1 MKLLIYGSKGWI
13 GRQFCDYLDTNN
25 IPYIESDSRADN
37 EKDVEK
43 EIKEYKPTN
52 IISFIGR
59 TYGGIFNTI
68 DYLEQPGKLVD
79 NIRDNLYAPMILSIL
94 CERYNIHYTYMG
106 TGCIFEYE
114 KRETGYASGASDTE
128 KKREDDVPNFFGSS
142 YSIVKGYTD
151 RLQHMY
157 SKNTLNLR
165 IRMPI
170 VNYDHDRNFIT
181 KITKYEYVCSVAN
194 SMTVLHDMF
203 PVIADMI
210 TKNVVGTF
218 NLCNKGAITHNEILE
233 LYKTH
238 VDNNFTWKNFSVEEQ
253 NKVLL
258 SKRSNIELSTEK
270 LYELYPN
277 IPDIRTSI
285 ENCMITYSRLL

>member
-1 MKLLIYGSKGWI
+1 MKLLIFGSKGWI
-13 GRQFCDYLDTNN
+13 GRQFCEYLDENN
-25 IPYIESDSRADN
+25 ILYIESDSRADN

-43 EIKEYKPTN
+43 EILEHLPSN
-52 IISFIGR
+52 IISLIGR
-59 TYGGIFNTI
+59 TYGENFNTI
-68 DYLEQPGKLVD
+68 DYLEQPGKLVE
-79 NIRDNLYAPMILSIL
+79 NIRDNLYAPIILSIL

-106 TGCIFEYE
+106 TGCIFEYNI
-114 KRETGYASGASDTE
+114 SG
-128 KKREDDVPNFFGSS
+128 KKNSEEDAPNFFGSS

-170 VNYDHDRNFIT
+170 INYDHERNFIT
-181 KITKYEYVCSVAN
+181 KITNYEYVCSVPN
-194 SMTVLHDMF
+194 SMTVLHDMY
-203 PVIADMI
+203 PIILDMI
-210 TKNVVGTF
+210 KKNITGTF
-218 NLCNKGAITHNEILE
+218 NMCNKGVISHNEILE

-238 VDNNFTWKNFSVEEQ
+238 VDNDFTWKNFTIEEQ
-253 NKVLL
+253 NKILL

-277 IPDIRTSI
+277 IPDIKTSI
-285 ENCMITYSRLL
+285 ERCMISYAKLL

>member
-1 MKLLIYGSKGWI
+1 MKLLIFGSRGWI
-13 GRQFCDYLDTNN
+13 GRQFCEYLDNNN
-25 IPYIESDSRADN
+25 ILYIESDSRADN

-43 EIKEYKPTN
+43 EINEYKPTN
-52 IISFIGR
+52 LISFIGR
-59 TYGGIFNTI
+59 TYGGTFNTI
-68 DYLEQPGKLVD
+68 DYLEQPGKLVE
-79 NIRDNLYAPMILSIL
+79 NIRDNLYAPIILSIL

-106 TGCIFEYE
+106 TGCIFEY
-114 KRETGYASGASDTE
+114 GSDEGCGEE

-157 SKNTLNLR
+157 SNNTLNLR

-194 SMTVLHDMF
+194 SMTVLPDMF
-203 PVIADMI
+203 PVIVDMI
-210 TKNVVGTF
+210 KKNVTGTF

-238 VDNNFTWKNFSVEEQ
+238 VDNNFTWKNFSIEEQ

>member
-1 MKLLIYGSKGWI
+1 MKLLIFGSRGWI
-13 GRQFCDYLDTNN
+13 GRQFCEYLDNNN
-25 IPYIESDSRADN
+25 ILYIESDSRADN

-43 EIKEYKPTN
+43 EINEYKPTN
-52 IISFIGR
+52 IVSFIGR
-59 TYGGIFNTI
+59 TYGGTFNTI

-106 TGCIFEYE
+106 TGCIFEYGGDE
-114 KRETGYASGASDTE
+114 ADEA

-157 SKNTLNLR
+157 SNNTLNLR

-194 SMTVLHDMF
+194 SMTVLPDMF

-210 TKNVVGTF
+210 KKNVVGTF

-238 VDNNFTWKNFSVEEQ
+238 VDNNFTWKNFSIEEQ

>member
-1 MKLLIYGSKGWI
+1 MKLLIFGSKGWI
-13 GRQFCDYLDTNN
+13 GRQFCEYLDNNN
-25 IPYIESDSRADN
+25 ILYIESDSRADN

-43 EIKEYKPTN
+43 EINEYKPTN
-52 IISFIGR
+52 IVSFIGR
-59 TYGGIFNTI
+59 TYGGTFNTI

-106 TGCIFEYE
+106 TGCIFEY
-114 KRETGYASGASDTE
+114 GSDE
-128 KKREDDVPNFFGSS
+128 AGGEAKKREDDVPNFFGSS

-194 SMTVLHDMF
+194 SMTVLPDMF

-210 TKNVVGTF
+210 KKNVAGTF

-238 VDNNFTWKNFSVEEQ
+238 VDNNFTWKNFSIEEQ
-253 NKVLL
+253 NNVLL
-258 SKRSNIELSTEK
+258 SKRSNIELSTDK

>member
-1 MKLLIYGSKGWI
+1 MKLLIFGSRGWI
-13 GRQFCDYLDTNN
+13 GRQFCEYLDNNN
-25 IPYIESDSRADN
+25 ILYIESDSRADN

-43 EIKEYKPTN
+43 EINEYKPTN
-52 IISFIGR
+52 IVSFIGR
-59 TYGGIFNTI
+59 TYGGTFNTI

-106 TGCIFEYE
+106 TGCIFEYGDDE
-114 KRETGYASGASDTE
+114 GCGEE

-194 SMTVLHDMF
+194 SMTVLPDMF

-210 TKNVVGTF
+210 KKNVAGTF

-238 VDNNFTWKNFSVEEQ
+238 VDNNFTWKNFSIEEQ

-258 SKRSNIELSTEK
+258 SKRSNIELSTDK

>member
-1 MKLLIYGSKGWI
+1 MKLLIFGSRGWI
-13 GRQFCDYLDTNN
+13 GRQFCEYLDNNN
-25 IPYIESDSRADN
+25 ILYIESDSRADN

-43 EIKEYKPTN
+43 EINEYKPTN
-52 IISFIGR
+52 IVSFIGR
-59 TYGGIFNTI
+59 TYGGTFNTI

-106 TGCIFEYE
+106 TGCIFEY
-114 KRETGYASGASDTE
+114 GADE
-128 KKREDDVPNFFGSS
+128 AGEAKKREDDVPNFFGSS

-194 SMTVLHDMF
+194 SMTVLPDMF

-210 TKNVVGTF
+210 KKNVAGTF

-238 VDNNFTWKNFSVEEQ
+238 VDNNFTWKNFSIEEQ

-258 SKRSNIELSTEK
+258 SKRSNIELSTDK

>member
-1 MKLLIYGSKGWI
+1 MKILFFGSKGWI
-13 GRQFCDYLDTNN
+13 GRQFCEYLNENN
-25 IPYIESDSRADN
+25 ILYIESDLRADN

-43 EIKEYKPTN
+43 EIKEYNPTH

-59 TYGGIFNTI
+59 TYGDNFNTI
-68 DYLEQPGKLVD
+68 DYLEQPGKLVE
-79 NIRDNLYAPMILSIL
+79 NIRDNLYAPIILSIL

-106 TGCIFEYE
+106 TGCIFEYNDE
-114 KRETGYASGASDTE
+114 G
-128 KKREDDVPNFFGSS
+128 KKNNEDDLPNFFGSS

-170 VNYDHDRNFIT
+170 INYDHERNFIT
-181 KITKYEYVCSVAN
+181 KITNYEYVCSVPN
-194 SMTVLHDMF
+194 SMTVLHDMY
-203 PVIADMI
+203 PIILDMI
-210 TKNVVGTF
+210 KKNITGTF
-218 NLCNKGAITHNEILE
+218 NMCNKGVISHNEILE

-238 VDNNFTWKNFSVEEQ
+238 VDNDFTWKNFTIEEQ
-253 NKVLL
+253 NKILL

-277 IPDIRTSI
+277 IPDIKTSI
-285 ENCMITYSRLL
+285 ERCMISYAKLL

>member
-1 MKLLIYGSKGWI
+1 MKLLIFGSRGWI
-13 GRQFCDYLDTNN
+13 GRQFCEYLDNNN
-25 IPYIESDSRADN
+25 ILYIESDSRADN

-43 EIKEYKPTN
+43 EINEYKPTN
-52 IISFIGR
+52 LISFIGR
-59 TYGGIFNTI
+59 TYGGTFNTI
-68 DYLEQPGKLVD
+68 DYLEQPGKLVE
-79 NIRDNLYAPMILSIL
+79 NIRDNLYAPIILSIL

-106 TGCIFEYE
+106 TGCIFEYD
-114 KRETGYASGASDTE
+114 GDASDE
-128 KKREDDVPNFFGSS
+128 KKHEDDLPNFFGSS

-157 SKNTLNLR
+157 SNNTLNLR

-194 SMTVLHDMF
+194 SMTVLPDMF
-203 PVIADMI
+203 PVIVDMI
-210 TKNVVGTF
+210 KKNVTGTF

-238 VDNNFTWKNFSVEEQ
+238 VDNNFTWKNFSIEEQ

>member
-1 MKLLIYGSKGWI
+1 MKLLIFGSKGWI
-13 GRQFCDYLDTNN
+13 GRQFCEYLDNNN
-25 IPYIESDSRADN
+25 ILYIESDSRADN

-43 EIKEYKPTN
+43 EINEYKPTN
-52 IISFIGR
+52 IVSFIGR
-59 TYGGIFNTI
+59 TYGGTFNTI

-106 TGCIFEYE
+106 TGCIFEYGDDE
-114 KRETGYASGASDTE
+114 GCGEE

-194 SMTVLHDMF
+194 SMTVLPDMF

-210 TKNVVGTF
+210 KKNVAGTF

-238 VDNNFTWKNFSVEEQ
+238 VDNNFTWKNFSIEEQ

>member
-1 MKLLIYGSKGWI
+1 MKLLIFGSRGWI
-13 GRQFCDYLDTNN
+13 GRQFCEYLDNNN
-25 IPYIESDSRADN
+25 ILYIESDSRADN

-43 EIKEYKPTN
+43 EINEYKPTN
-52 IISFIGR
+52 IVSFIGR
-59 TYGGIFNTI
+59 TYGGTFNTI

-106 TGCIFEYE
+106 TGCIFEY
-114 KRETGYASGASDTE
+114 GGDDADGAGE
-128 KKREDDVPNFFGSS
+128 AKKHEDDVPNFFGSS

-194 SMTVLHDMF
+194 SMTVLPDMF

-210 TKNVVGTF
+210 KKNVAGTF

-238 VDNNFTWKNFSVEEQ
+238 VDNNFTWKNFSIEEQ